1 MRRCLHDAHCVAWS
15 NRKPTREWKASL
27 ATDVLR
33 NGASSQGDRHRRDH
47 ASWSRPGRVSRKRR
61 AVCARA
67 SKPCSIWARVRGY
80 REGENPARWRGHL
93 DHLLPD
99 RKRIARVVHHR
110 ALPYRVI
117 PGLVAKL
124 CIRTEIEARALEF
137 VLLTAARE
145 RSLPCRL
152 ERGGSRCRH
161 LDRSGRAHEKSARAP
176 RAARSA
182 AIAILERTPKE
193 RRHGPVFP
201 NGARRG
207 KTVTVIALWRL
218 AQELSGG
225 ATTVHGLRSSFR
237 DWAGEQTS
245 FAREIIELALAHV
258 VGGDTELAYRRG
270 DMLEK
275 RRPLMEA
282 WASYCIGAPAR
293 AAATHSIGS
302 RARG

>member
-1 MRRCLHDAHCVAWS
+1 MKNRREHRV
-15 NRKPTREWKASL
+15 PL
-27 ATDVLR
+27 A
-33 NGASSQGDRHRRDH
+33 
-47 ASWSRPGRVSRKRR
+47 P
-61 AVCARA
+61 
-67 SKPCSIWARVRGY
+67 
-80 REGENPARWRGHL
+80 
-93 DHLLPD
+93 
-99 RKRIARVVHHR
+99 
-110 ALPYRVI
+110 
-117 PGLVAKL
+117 
-124 CIRTEIEARALEF
+124 
-137 VLLTAARE
+137 
-145 RSLPCRL
+145 
-152 ERGGSRCRH
+152 
-161 LDRSGRAHEKSARAP
+161 
-176 RAARSA
+176 A

-245 FAREIIELALAHV
+245 FAREIIELTLAHV

-282 WASYCIGAPAR
+282 WASYCTSTPAQ
-293 AAATHSIGS
+293 ASGNVTPIGS
-302 RARG
+302 RAHG